1 MSVVKMNTE
10 QIAILGAITG
20 VIGCISGIINL
31 IFRYK
36 QFKKDERKL
45 ESFLEI
51 DVSYSDSLKTNFSLV
66 VISLGKRE
74 VILDK
79 YITYY
84 QPTEWLEKLFPYKAW
99 KKQLFTSITD
109 FSNTRLK
116 DGERHVAKIH
126 TIGLDSY
133 SKIRKIRIIDK
144 TGKSWKV
151 KIPSFKEV
159 ENKHNFK
166 ILDEFEK
173 SNDLREVKLKSYE
186 LNGVFY
192 INIMYCFSERITNT
206 RTKNRSYRFSNFKKY
221 EARANEIINETIPD
235 FLNEKIDVL

>member
-1 MSVVKMNTE
+1 MDTE

-36 QFKKDERKL
+36 QFKKDERKIKSHL
-45 ESFLEI
+45 EV

-66 VISLGKRE
+66 VTSMGKRE

-79 YITYY
+79 HITYY
-84 QPTEWLEKLFPYKAW
+84 QPTEWLDKLFPSMAW
-99 KKQLFTSITD
+99 KKQLFTNISD

-116 DGERHVAKIH
+116 DGERHITKVNS
-126 TIGLDSY
+126 IGLEFY
-133 SKIRKIRIIDK
+133 SKIRKIRVIDK

-151 KIPSFKEV
+151 KIPSAREV
-159 ENKHNFK
+159 KKKHDIK
-166 ILDEFEK
+166 ILDQFEK
-173 SNDLREVKLKSYE
+173 SNDLREVKFNGYKLG
-186 LNGVFY
+186 GVFY
-192 INIMYCFSERITNT
+192 IKIMYCFSNKITNT
-206 RTKNRSYRFSNFKKY
+206 RAMNRSYRFSNFKKY

-235 FLNEKIDVL
+235 FLAKKINDV